1 MGRRISRWKVLRDNK
16 LVRRFFEN
24 AKAGSPHTANYY
36 TSNLGSFLEYVNGIE
51 GGLFET
57 DRDQW
62 MKIMKDSPERLIEMA
77 SSNPNQYA
85 DTYID
90 FVRKKEQEGKSGLG
104 IAVMMQSVVS
114 FLEFNRVAGKVNVKI
129 GNKNV
134 RPVKDNEHVPTNEE
148 LATILRQART
158 KTGLMISLMAFSGVR
173 PEVIG
178 NFDGT
183 DGLKISDLVDLSIEG
198 GKVEITK
205 MPLRIRV
212 RTSLSKNNKE
222 YYTFLSKEGVVY
234 LKEYLGERLR
244 QEQLKPNSPLIVPAQ
259 SDNRSFLATHF
270 VSRFIKD
277 AIMKSGF
284 SWRPY
289 VLRRYFVTQLAL
301 AESKGLIT
309 HSWRQFITGHS
320 GDIESVYEDMNAHIE
335 EIRQAYEGSTKY
347 LNTISYEV
355 SKDEI
360 DREVVKGM
368 LKYFGNQNED
378 EINKIITS
386 EPDKIAEKV
395 WESFEKVYQDRVSK
409 VYEAQLRIDGEPEK
423 VLTEET
429 KQMWELIESDM
440 KRLKKRTNGSRQVA
454 VPSNYVQAYLEA
466 GFEFVATVGDKAIM
480 RLLD

>member
-1 MGRRISRWKVLRDNK
+1 MGRQISRWKVFRENQLIK
-16 LVRRFFEN
+16 RFYEN
-24 AKAGSPHTANYY
+24 TRAGSPLTANYY
-36 TSNLGSFLEYVNGIE
+36 IANLGLFLEYVNGIE
-51 GGLFET
+51 GSLFTT
-57 DRDQW
+57 DRDKW
-62 MKIMKDSPERLIEMA
+62 LKIMKDAPERLIEMA

-90 FVRKKEQEGKSGLG
+90 FVRKKEQEGKSGSG
-104 IAVMMQSVVS
+104 IAVLMQSVVS
-114 FLEFNRVAGKVNVKI
+114 FLEFNRVAGKVKLKI

-183 DGLKISDLVDLSIEG
+183 DGLRISDLLDLNIES
-198 GKVEITK
+198 GKVKITK

-212 RTSLSKNNKE
+212 RTSLSKNNRE
-222 YYTFLSKEGVVY
+222 YYTFLSKEGCIY
-234 LKEYLGERLR
+234 LKEYL
-244 QEQLKPNSPLIVPAQ
+244 EQRKDLKSDSPLIVPAQ
-259 SDNRSFLATHF
+259 TSDRSFLATDY

-309 HSWRQFITGHS
+309 HSWRQFITGHN
-320 GDIESVYEDMNAHIE
+320 GDMESVYEDMSAHTE
-335 EIRQAYEGSTKY
+335 EIREAYEKSTKF
-347 LNTISYEV
+347 LGTVSYEI
-355 SKDEI
+355 SKEEI

-378 EINKIITS
+378 EISKIITS

-395 WESFEKVYQDRVSK
+395 WESFEKAYQERVAN
-409 VYEAQLRIDGEPEK
+409 VYESQLRIDGEPEK

-429 KQMWELIESDM
+429 KKMWELIESDI
-440 KRLKKRTNGSRQVA
+440 KRLKNRKNGGRQVA
-454 VPSNYVQAYLEA
+454 VPSEYVQAYLEA
-466 GFEFVATVGDKAIM
+466 GFEFIAAIGDKAVM

>member
-1 MGRRISRWKVLRDNK
+1 MGRQISRWKVFRENQLIK
-16 LVRRFFEN
+16 RFYEN
-24 AKAGSPHTANYY
+24 TRAGSPLTANYY
-36 TSNLGSFLEYVNGIE
+36 IANLGLFLEYVNGIE
-51 GGLFET
+51 GSLFTT
-57 DRDQW
+57 DRDKW
-62 MKIMKDSPERLIEMA
+62 LKIMKDAPERLIEMA

-90 FVRKKEQEGKSGLG
+90 FVRKKEQEGKSGSG
-104 IAVMMQSVVS
+104 IAVLMQSVVS
-114 FLEFNRVAGKVNVKI
+114 FLEFNRVAGKVKLKI

-183 DGLKISDLVDLSIEG
+183 DGLRISDLLDLNIES

-222 YYTFLSKEGVVY
+222 YYTFLSKEGCVY

-289 VLRRYFVTQLAL
+289 VLRRYFVTGLAL
-301 AESKGLIT
+301 AESKSLIT
-309 HSWRQFITGHS
+309 HSWRQFITGHN
-320 GDIESVYEDMNAHIE
+320 GDMESVYEDMNAHIE
-335 EIRQAYEGSTKY
+335 EIREAYEKSTKF
-347 LNTISYEV
+347 LGTVSYEV
-355 SKDEI
+355 SKEEI

-378 EINKIITS
+378 EINKIMTS
-386 EPDKIAEKV
+386 EPDKIADKV
-395 WESFEKVYQDRVSK
+395 WESFEKAYQERVAN
-409 VYEAQLRIDGEPEK
+409 VYESQLRIDGEPEK

-429 KQMWELIESDM
+429 KKMWELIESDI
-440 KRLKKRTNGSRQVA
+440 KRLKNRKNGGRQVA
-454 VPSNYVQAYLEA
+454 VPSEYVQAYLEA
-466 GFEFVATVGDKAIM
+466 GFEFVATVGDKAVM

>member
-1 MGRRISRWKVLRDNK
+1 MGRQISRWKVLRENQLIK
-16 LVRRFFEN
+16 RYFEN
-24 AKAGSPHTANYY
+24 TRAGSPLTANYY
-36 TSNLGSFLEYVNGIE
+36 VANLGLFLEYINGIE
-51 GGLFET
+51 GGLFRT

-62 MKIMKDSPERLIEMA
+62 TKIMKDAPQRLIEMA
-77 SSNPNQYA
+77 SSNPDQYA
-85 DTYID
+85 DKYID
-90 FVRKKEQEGKSGLG
+90 FVRKKEQEGKSGSG
-104 IAVMMQSVVS
+104 IAVLMQSVVS
-114 FLEFNRVAGKVNVKI
+114 FLEFNRVSGKVKVKI

-134 RPVKDNEHVPTNEE
+134 RPVKDSEHVPTNEQ

-183 DGLKISDLVDLSIEG
+183 DGLKISDLIDLRIEG

-212 RTSLSKNNKE
+212 RTSLSKNNRE
-222 YYTFLSKEGVVY
+222 YYTFLSKEGCVY
-234 LKEYLGERLR
+234 LKEYL
-244 QEQLKPNSPLIVPAQ
+244 EQRKDLKSDSPLIVPAQ
-259 SDNRSFLATHF
+259 TSDRSFLATHF

-277 AIMKSGF
+277 AIMKSGYN
-284 SWRPY
+284 WRPY

-309 HSWRQFITGHS
+309 HSWRQFITGHN
-320 GDIESVYEDMNAHIE
+320 GDMESVYEDMNAHIE

-368 LKYFGNQNED
+368 LRYFGNQNEE
-378 EINKIITS
+378 EIDKIITS
-386 EPDKIAEKV
+386 EPDQIADKV
-395 WESFEKVYQDRVSK
+395 WASFEKVYQERVMD
-409 VYEAQLRIDGEPEK
+409 VYEATSNGESADE
-423 VLTEET
+423 VQRRELQ
-429 KQMWELIESDM
+429 QMYERIESDI
-440 KRLKKRTNGSRQVA
+440 KRLKNRKNGGRQVA
-454 VPSNYVQAYLEA
+454 VPSEYVQAYLEA
-466 GFEFVATVGDKAIM
+466 GFEFIAAIGDKAVM